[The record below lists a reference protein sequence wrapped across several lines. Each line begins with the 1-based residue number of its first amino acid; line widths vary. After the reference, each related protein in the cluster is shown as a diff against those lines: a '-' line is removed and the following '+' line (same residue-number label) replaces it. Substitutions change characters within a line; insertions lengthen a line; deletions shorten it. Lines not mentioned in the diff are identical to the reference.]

1 MSAKPISVFFGISLG
16 IILLFCG
23 TACKGK
29 RKHIRI
35 DQKQVVAHP
44 EELKATVSDIIASA
58 FEDALDSS
66 GHNANLPFRN
76 VPAMASLYKKLEYT
90 PIWSHDSVWL
100 AKSDSLIGLL
110 HDARSYGLFP
120 QDYYVSK
127 LDSLLPR
134 ARDTA
139 RINRLD
145 AALWAQTDLY
155 LTAALVDFATDLK
168 VSRLQP
174 DSVRRR
180 DSSLRAPFYDSVA
193 VRFGKIPVDSFTR
206 LLEPQHAGYRDL
218 RIALDSFLKKAV
230 FRTYTNINPKDTLHL
245 PQQLRKRLA
254 EDSVHYDKSMPDS
267 LALATMI
274 RQYQK
279 RKGMKAD
286 GRISTELI
294 TRLNMSDSDK
304 FAIIALN
311 MDRYKQLPALPNE
324 YIWVNLPSYQ
334 LQVVRGD
341 SVTLTSKVVVGK
353 PETRTPVLSSAVN
366 NMMTYPQW
374 TIPPSIIAKDILP
387 ALQRDPG
394 YLARKGYSLL
404 DTNRNE
410 VDPYKVKWSKYKKGI
425 PYKVVQGSGDDN
437 ALGVLKFNFPNNFSV
452 YLHDT
457 NQRGFFG
464 RSKRA
469 LSHGCVRVES
479 WHTLATYL
487 LQRDSTL
494 LALDST
500 SKARPV
506 SVDSLDSWLAQKKR
520 QYVPLRRPMPVHL
533 RYFTVARRDGKLV
546 FYEDIYGEDRRLRQA
561 YLARK

>member
-1 MSAKPISVFFGISLG
+1 MSAKPISVFLGISLG
-16 IILLFCG
+16 IFVLLAG
-23 TACKGK
+23 TSCKGK
-29 RKHIRI
+29 RKPINL
-35 DQKQVVAHP
+35 DEKQVVARP
-44 EELKATVSDIIASA
+44 EELKATVSDLLASA
-58 FEDALDSS
+58 FEDDLDSAGQS
-66 GHNANLPFRN
+66 RNLPFRN
-76 VPAMASLYKKLEYT
+76 VPAMAALYKKLEFA
-90 PIWSHDSVWL
+90 PLWSRDSVWL
-100 AKSDSLIGLL
+100 SRSDSLMVLL
-110 HDARSYGLFP
+110 KDARRYGLFP
-120 QDYYVSK
+120 EDYYVAK

-139 RINRLD
+139 RSNRLD

-155 LTAALVDFATDLK
+155 LTAALIDLSTDLK

-180 DSSLRAPFYDSVA
+180 DTALRAPFYDSIA
-193 VRFGKIPVDSFTR
+193 IRFGSFPLDSFTR
-206 LLEPQHAGYRDL
+206 SLEPKHAGYWDL
-218 RIALDSFLKKAV
+218 RAALDSFLPKAV
-230 FRTYTNINPKDTLHL
+230 FRNYTSINPKDTAHL

-254 EDSVHYDKSMPDS
+254 EDSIHYDKSLPDS

-274 RQYQK
+274 RSYQK
-279 RKGMKAD
+279 RKGMKSD
-286 GRISTELI
+286 GRISTELVA
-294 TRLNMSDSDK
+294 RLNMSDAGK

-311 MDRYKQLPALPNE
+311 MDRYKQLPQLPSE
-324 YIWVNLPSYQ
+324 YIWVNIPSYQ
-334 LQVVRGD
+334 LLVFRGD
-341 SVTLTSKVVVGK
+341 SVTITSKVVVGK
-353 PETRTPVLSSAVN
+353 PETRTPVISSAVN

-437 ALGVLKFNFPNNFSV
+437 ALGVLKFNFPNNHSV

-457 NQRGFFG
+457 NQRGFFA

-469 LSHGCVRVES
+469 LSHGCVRVEA
-479 WHTLATYL
+479 WHSLATYL
-487 LQRDSTL
+487 LQRDSIL
-494 LALDST
+494 LSLDSS

-533 RYFTVARRDGKLV
+533 RYFTVARREGKLV

-561 YLARK
+561 YLVRK